1 VLGIPTCKSFEPKT
15 CATYGMVDC
24 VGRVGKVLTFLKDTS
39 CGSDRLT
46 CNEKI
51 VEMVFAVVKGLT
63 KLAINFAVPGL
74 GFMLNIIKVVTG
86 LLE

>member
-1 VLGIPTCKSFEPKT
+1 
-15 CATYGMVDC
+15 MVDC
-24 VGRVGKVLTFLKDTS
+24 VGSVGSVLTFLRDSS
-39 CGSDRLT
+39 CGTDRTT

-51 VEMVFAVVKGLT
+51 VGMVFAVVKGLT

-74 GFMLNIIKVVTG
+74 GFMLNVIKVVTG